1 MAETKRTILLEYDV
15 KTGKL
20 IDENGKVIKSIDELG
35 KSYKQTKKATEDL
48 GKATD
53 DYSKKARTLNKLQED
68 QARSS
73 GLAGAAAFELGR
85 TISDLPFGLVAIS
98 NNISQLGTIM
108 AALVANAGSLK
119 RALVLLKRQLIGP
132 AGILIAFQAVVAAV
146 TFYTQRAAR
155 ATKETNDFNKSL
167 ADLNTEV
174 LKLSTLAEIVKDNS
188 SSLEQQENAL
198 KALKNKGFDPAIQ
211 SIDEFIEAQQRLAI
225 SRALSEMFAQDIAK
239 LEKERLDILQESR
252 ELLTDYLLAIEEGDT
267 FRASIISAQIEKVR
281 ENVKRIEQEVSDS
294 QGRLKSLFKDGDLV
308 DFLFGGKENGVDQLE
323 KKTREKTKKLI
334 AVFYGTTFQELEK
347 RKKEAEE
354 IRQALGIETI
364 EETLGKSGAAVAEEF
379 MQNFGE
385 GIEILSDDV
394 IDKSTVTLEDKL
406 KVFAKG
412 IGTIGDLLSSQS
424 DREIAIEVNKTNA
437 LNDQLKIRL
446 ANEQMTA
453 DQRDKINQEIAR
465 NEATLV
471 EKENKIN
478 KKRFEQQKAANI
490 AIATIDTYVAAN
502 QALKNPLELNPVAKF
517 ASVALV
523 IAAGLA
529 NVATIAR
536 QQFVAQA
543 MPSPRLSGLGVSESE
558 TSGPSFN
565 VVGGTIRNQVAE
577 AVRDALSQQP
587 IKTYVVSSDVTT
599 AQQLERNIVEG
610 ASI

>member
-146 TFYTQRAAR
+146 TFYTQKAAR

-465 NEATLV
+465 NEAILV

-543 MPSPRLSGLGVSESE
+543 MPNPRLTGLGVSESE